1 MNMANETEALWH
13 ALFDHCESERSGT
26 FFLACA
32 DNKSGQIVLHNGQIL
47 GLTYAG
53 ETGDQAVKALNLAS
67 ALRFSFTADLIF
79 PLQETLL
86 PEQAQALLLQ
96 LGIADY
102 QNSQPETVEQPKVS
116 APRRSVR
123 IYRGRVV
130 QG

>member
-1 MNMANETEALWH
+1 MSIPNETEALWY
-13 ALFDHCESERSGT
+13 ALFDHCKSERTGT

-32 DNKSGQIVLHNGQIL
+32 DNKSGQVVLHNGQIL

-53 ETGDQAVKALNLAS
+53 ENGEPAVEALNQARG
-67 ALRFSFTADLIF
+67 LRFSFTDDLIF

-86 PEQAQALLLQ
+86 PDQAQTLLRQ
-96 LGIADY
+96 LGMAD
-102 QNSQPETVEQPKVS
+102 SQGPQLEPAVQEKTEV
-116 APRRSVR
+116 PRRSVR

>member
-1 MNMANETEALWH
+1 MSIPNETEALWH
-13 ALFDHCESERSGT
+13 ALFDHCEAERTGT

-53 ETGDQAVKALNLAS
+53 ANGDGAAEALNRAQG
-67 ALRFSFTADLIF
+67 LRFSFTAELIF

-86 PEQAQALLLQ
+86 PEQAQALLSQ
-96 LGIADY
+96 LGIAEY
-102 QNSQPETVEQPKVS
+102 QRAESPASKPQTEV
-116 APRRSVR
+116 PRRSVR